1 MFFTLLSTKNHIR
14 LPNSI
19 DNLRFLTTAIS
30 YCQKAGSIQHSDMK
44 LPKSFFKVG
53 VLNTRGCCKS
63 FLTHVLLHSIFN
75 TMILLLNNL
84 YTQSTHFDNSK
95 MVKWALIG
103 QKLTK
108 IQGIM

>member
-44 LPKSFFKVG
+44 FFKVG
-53 VLNTRGCCKS
+53 VLNTICIERKEGRHQP
-63 FLTHVLLHSIFN
+63 THI
-75 TMILLLNNL
+75 
-84 YTQSTHFDNSK
+84 
-95 MVKWALIG
+95 
-103 QKLTK
+103 
-108 IQGIM
+108 